1 MDAELSSSDERPVS
15 VSVGTP
21 ADVATD
27 SSLSNPAEAQQVSV
41 KCPHCG
47 TALAEDAAFCP
58 NCNWART
65 PVSLAERATAAA
77 AYLPLIAP
85 AIILLLPA
93 FRRNRFV
100 RFHAWQSLSLWV
112 VYLVLI
118 GATIFFSSVASPML
132 VLLFGILVSFAM
144 LFLWIV
150 LTLKSWRGERFEV
163 PLVGK
168 LAARMR

>member
-15 VSVGTP
+15 LSVDAP
-21 ADVATD
+21 AEVAAD
-27 SSLSNPAEAQQVSV
+27 RSLSNAAEAERVTV
-41 KCPHCG
+41 KCPYCG
-47 TALAEDAAFCP
+47 TSLAEDAAFCP
-58 NCNWART
+58 HCNWARV

-77 AYLPLIAP
+77 AYLPLVAP
-85 AIILLLPA
+85 VIILLLPA

-163 PLVGK
+163 PLVGE

>member
-1 MDAELSSSDERPVS
+1 MSAELSSSDQRPVS
-15 VSVGTP
+15 VS
-21 ADVATD
+21 ADIAADTATD
-27 SSLSNPAEAQQVSV
+27 SSLSNPAEAQQVFV
-41 KCPHCG
+41 KCPYCG
-47 TALAEDAAFCP
+47 TALPEDAAFCP
-58 NCNWART
+58 HCNWART

-77 AYLPLIAP
+77 AYLPLVAP
-85 AIILLLPA
+85 VILLLPA

-118 GATIFFSSVASPML
+118 GATVFFSSVASPML

-150 LTLKSWRGERFEV
+150 LTLKSWKGERFEV
-163 PLVGK
+163 PLVGE

>member
-1 MDAELSSSDERPVS
+1 M
-15 VSVGTP
+15 
-21 ADVATD
+21 
-27 SSLSNPAEAQQVSV
+27 
-41 KCPHCG
+41 
-47 TALAEDAAFCP
+47 
-58 NCNWART
+58 
-65 PVSLAERATAAA
+65 
-77 AYLPLIAP
+77 
-85 AIILLLPA
+85 
-93 FRRNRFV
+93 

-163 PLVGK
+163 PLVGE